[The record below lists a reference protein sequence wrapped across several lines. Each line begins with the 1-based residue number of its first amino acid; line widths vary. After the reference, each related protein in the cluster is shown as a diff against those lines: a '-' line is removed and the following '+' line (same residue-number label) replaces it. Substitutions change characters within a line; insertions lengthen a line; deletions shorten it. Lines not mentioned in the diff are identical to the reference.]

1 MRKEHS
7 RNNSAAL
14 VAGSWIPL
22 KGNTEQYLLALL
34 QDKNPHQKEDVNYL
48 MTVSTEH
55 AASWSLRID
64 NVNPCDPTL

>member
-48 MTVSTEH
+48 MNHS
-55 AASWSLRID
+55 SFQRSQFS
-64 NVNPCDPTL
+64 